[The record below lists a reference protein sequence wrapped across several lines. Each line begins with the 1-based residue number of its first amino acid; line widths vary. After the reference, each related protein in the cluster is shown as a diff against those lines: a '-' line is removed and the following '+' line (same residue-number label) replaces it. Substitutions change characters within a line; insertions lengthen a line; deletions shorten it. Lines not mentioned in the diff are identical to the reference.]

1 MCLCPQWSLVSP
13 PFALGNLTRALRE
26 NGFEVKQYDINMM
39 GSLWLRKN
47 GYKQIGEGKWG
58 IIEPWTTKNFFGS
71 FLSLYFP
78 LVSLVSR
85 MSWFQKLP

>member
-1 MCLCPQWSLVSP
+1 MKIAMCLCPQWSLVSP

-47 GYKQIGEGKWG
+47 GYKQI
-58 IIEPWTTKNFFGS
+58 
-71 FLSLYFP
+71 
-78 LVSLVSR
+78 
-85 MSWFQKLP
+85 